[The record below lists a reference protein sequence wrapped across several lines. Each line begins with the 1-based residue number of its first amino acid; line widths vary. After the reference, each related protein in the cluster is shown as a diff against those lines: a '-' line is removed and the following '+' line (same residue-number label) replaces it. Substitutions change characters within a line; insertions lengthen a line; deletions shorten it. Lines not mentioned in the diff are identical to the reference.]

1 MKLKALVKRYV
12 FVIVNSLIVTAC
24 SQSMDCSVR
33 KIKFDQGWKF
43 HLGQIKDAAKESCDD
58 SEWRVLNLPHDWSA
72 EPLPDSE
79 GLSVGPFSKESI
91 GGFATGQTVGGEGW
105 YRKSFIIDRK
115 DAHKLHSLYFE
126 GVYAQSEVWVNGQ
139 KVKFNAYGYSSF
151 KCDITSYCHP
161 AGEVNTIAVKVTNEG
176 KNSRWYAGSGI
187 YRHVWLIKTD
197 PVHLDEW

>member
-79 GLSVGPFSKESI
+79 GGIENHLLL
-91 GGFATGQTVGGEGW
+91 TV
-105 YRKSFIIDRK
+105 KMLTSFIPFILREFMR
-115 DAHKLHSLYFE
+115 SP
-126 GVYAQSEVWVNGQ
+126 
-139 KVKFNAYGYSSF
+139 
-151 KCDITSYCHP
+151 KC
-161 AGEVNTIAVKVTNEG
+161 G
-176 KNSRWYAGSGI
+176 
-187 YRHVWLIKTD
+187 
-197 PVHLDEW
+197 

>member
-91 GGFATGQTVGGEGW
+91 GGFATGQTVGGT
-105 YRKSFIIDRK
+105 R
-115 DAHKLHSLYFE
+115 
-126 GVYAQSEVWVNGQ
+126 
-139 KVKFNAYGYSSF
+139 
-151 KCDITSYCHP
+151 
-161 AGEVNTIAVKVTNEG
+161 
-176 KNSRWYAGSGI
+176 
-187 YRHVWLIKTD
+187 
-197 PVHLDEW
+197 

>member
-1 MKLKALVKRYV
+1 MGSK
-12 FVIVNSLIVTAC
+12 
-24 SQSMDCSVR
+24 
-33 KIKFDQGWKF
+33 
-43 HLGQIKDAAKESCDD
+43 SC
-58 SEWRVLNLPHDWSA
+58 
-72 EPLPDSE
+72 
-79 GLSVGPFSKESI
+79 
-91 GGFATGQTVGGEGW
+91 GFGKGVGW

-197 PVHLDEW
+197 PVHLDEWGVAVRTDSLCAVHGVPGAIKACSGRRPGLPGG